1 MTTECSI
8 FKGPGKIIAV
18 DVVIKNTAE
27 ENGEI
32 DVSI

>member
-1 MTTECSI
+1 MTTERSI
-8 FKGPGKIIAV
+8 FKRADEIIAV

-27 ENGEI
+27 KDGEI